1 MHAKLLHLCLTLG
14 QWTVAHQALLSVGF
28 SRQGWWSGLSC
39 SPLRGSSWP
48 RDQTQ
53 VSYIFCTFRQV
64 LDHYHH
70 QISNIHTI
78 SFCHISMSY
87 VLLCL
92 LVCVFDCAYMYLSVL
107 NPLILWCDGKRV
119 CALIK
124 LNLSFTNFLWFFFLL
139 YYPMNHCQVCENPK
153 VYHDVYNSLFPGFY
167 FYSFFNMYSF
177 HFCLKILDFPMA
189 IWLWTWLAL
198 YLQFI
203 WKYYSDLMRR

>member
-14 QWTVAHQALLSVGF
+14 QWTVAHQALLTVGF

-92 LVCVFDCAYMYLSVL
+92 LVCVFDCAYICLSVL
-107 NPLILWCDGKRV
+107 NPLILWCDGRRV
-119 CALIK
+119 CALVK
-124 LNLSFTNFLWFFFLL
+124 LNLSFTNFFVIFFPIILSNESLPGLWNPQGLSVSRFLFLFFFLI
-139 YYPMNHCQVCENPK
+139 CI
-153 VYHDVYNSLFPGFY
+153 LFIFV
-167 FYSFFNMYSF
+167 
-177 HFCLKILDFPMA
+177 LKF
-189 IWLWTWLAL
+189 
-198 YLQFI
+198 
-203 WKYYSDLMRR
+203 